1 MMTRHML
8 PEWGSPTESM
18 ALFSSKR
25 SKITVPWWFSTWHS
39 VVHSL
44 SLGISQ
50 LLVLFLINRELRCVF
65 PGPWCGS
72 GHITA
77 CCTPA
82 VCIRSLGSPCTLSL
96 HTGRV
101 APLGHR
107 TSMRGKNEFAL
118 RVETPKWYS
127 QKKLCVR
134 NKPTSSKGIELKN
147 ITLLRRI
154 ILIVM
159 FKIKMVI
166 QVTNEAENFTF

>member
-1 MMTRHML
+1 MHKWWR
-8 PEWGSPTESM
+8 EWGSPTESM

-50 LLVLFLINRELRCVF
+50 LLVLFLINRELWCVF

-82 VCIRSLGSPCTLSL
+82 VCIGSLGSPCTLSL

-107 TSMRGKNEFAL
+107 TSMRGKNELPWEL
-118 RVETPKWYS
+118 RHQSGTVRINYVSETS
-127 QKKLCVR
+127 QQVQRELNIKILLYWELLFYLSCLKKKDDLSD
-134 NKPTSSKGIELKN
+134 K
-147 ITLLRRI
+147 
-154 ILIVM
+154 
-159 FKIKMVI
+159 
-166 QVTNEAENFTF
+166 NEAENVTF